1 MNNTNMNIN
10 MSNTNLNMNNITN
23 NGLISKDL
31 SFISANNNNDINNSK
46 LQNMSF
52 QVYKKIYAQTNVA
65 DPRYVDCEEI
75 ALTKDKGVTTSD
87 ILTVDGTSY
96 AVKYIIPSPKYSTLL
111 LQRKT

>member
-1 MNNTNMNIN
+1 MINRDWQEATVTTLSGALANIDEYGQPTVIN
-10 MSNTNLNMNNITN
+10 SE
-23 NGLISKDL
+23 
-31 SFISANNNNDINNSK
+31 SARTI
-46 LQNMSF
+46 

-75 ALTKDKGVTTSD
+75 ALTKDKEVTTSD